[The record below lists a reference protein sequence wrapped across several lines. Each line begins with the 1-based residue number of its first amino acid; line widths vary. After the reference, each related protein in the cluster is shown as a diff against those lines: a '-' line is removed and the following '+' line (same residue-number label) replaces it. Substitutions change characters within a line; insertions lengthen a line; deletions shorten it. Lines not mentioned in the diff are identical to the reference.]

1 MEYVGRTNKHPE
13 NAMIKSDDIV
23 TNARAMS
30 GIDDV
35 ISQRT
40 LENLDRYLKAVN
52 AEARLSEAGEAGIRQ
67 TLTGALYNRLRVERY
82 AAEHPEVLE
91 APIERP
97 MFLFGFPRTG
107 TTLAVNLIDCDP
119 ARRGYHRW
127 EAEDPIPPVKAGAVR
142 TDPRYFAK
150 QAALEEEARLMPQI
164 AAIHYEDA
172 DSVTECQL
180 SMLQDFCSH
189 MLESV
194 TEVPSWRAWFLQTS
208 YLPTFRYHKRL
219 LQVMQAEQKGRWLL
233 KNPWHALFLDDL
245 TTVYPD
251 AQLVMTHR
259 DPVEVVGSFCS
270 LVKTFRG
277 LFSNDID
284 LKNIA
289 ETTVDIFQRMY
300 RGALAYKAKH
310 GEESIYDLQY
320 VALMRD
326 PIGEIRKLYRHFDE
340 PFTRAAEQAMNT
352 FMRKNPQAKHGR
364 HVYSLEE
371 YGLTPEYVR
380 AQFADYCRAFKVP
393 EVA

>member
-1 MEYVGRTNKHPE
+1 
-13 NAMIKSDDIV
+13 MIEPDEIIQS
-23 TNARAMS
+23 ARAMA
-30 GIDDV
+30 GINDTIDP
-35 ISQRT
+35 RT
-40 LENLDRYLKAVN
+40 LGNLERYLAAVN
-52 AEARLSEAGEAGIRQ
+52 AEARLSEAGEGGLRQ
-67 TLTGALYNRLRVERY
+67 MLTGALYNRLRVERY
-82 AAEHPEVLE
+82 AAEHPEVVE
-91 APIERP
+91 APMERP

-107 TTLAVNLIDCDP
+107 TTLAVNLINCDP

-127 EAEDPIPPVKAGAVR
+127 EAEDPIPPVKAGEVR
-142 TDPRYFAK
+142 IDPRYFAK

-180 SMLQDFCSH
+180 SMLHDFCSH
-189 MLESV
+189 MMESV

-208 YLPTFRYHKRL
+208 YLPTFRYHKKL

-245 TTVYPD
+245 TSVYPD

-270 LVKTFRG
+270 LVKTFRS
-277 LFSNDID
+277 LFSDEVD
-284 LKNIA
+284 LKNVA

-300 RGALAYKAKH
+300 RGVLAYKAKH
-310 GEESIYDLQY
+310 GEASIYDLQY
-320 VALMRD
+320 ESLTRD
-326 PIGEIRKLYRHFDE
+326 PIGEIRKLYLHFDE
-340 PFTRAAEQAMNT
+340 PWTQAAEEAMHA
-352 FMRKNPQAKHGR
+352 FLKKNPQAKHGR

-380 AQFADYCRAFKVP
+380 AQFADYCRKFKVP
-393 EVA
+393 EAA

>member
-1 MEYVGRTNKHPE
+1 
-13 NAMIKSDDIV
+13 MINSDEII
-23 TNARAMS
+23 NGARAMA
-30 GIDDV
+30 GIDDP
-35 ISQRT
+35 IDQRT
-40 LENLDRYLKAVN
+40 LENLDRYLRAVN
-52 AEARLSEAGEAGIRQ
+52 AEARLSDTGEAGIRQ
-67 TLTGALYNRLRVERY
+67 TLTGALYNRLRVDRY

-107 TTLAVNLIDCDP
+107 TTLAVNLINCDR
-119 ARRGYHRW
+119 ARRGYLRW
-127 EAEDPIPPVKAGAVR
+127 EAEDPIPPVKAGELR

-150 QAALEEEARLMPQI
+150 QAKLEEEARLMPQI

-180 SMLQDFCSH
+180 SMIQDFCSH

-194 TEVPSWRAWFLQTS
+194 TEVPSWRAWFLHTS
-208 YLPTFRYHKRL
+208 YLPTFRYHKKL

-270 LVKTFRG
+270 LVKTFRS
-277 LFSNDID
+277 LFSDDID
-284 LKNIA
+284 LRNIA
-289 ETTVDIFQRMY
+289 DSTVDIFQRMY
-300 RGALAYKAKH
+300 RAALAHKAKH
-310 GEESIYDLQY
+310 GEGSIYDLQY
-320 VALMRD
+320 DALIRD
-326 PIGEIRKLYRHFDE
+326 PIGEIRKLYRHFEE
-340 PFTRAAEQAMNT
+340 PWTGAIEEAMKT
-352 FMRKNPQAKHGR
+352 FLGKNPQAKHGR

-371 YGLTPEYVR
+371 YGLTPAYVR
-380 AQFADYCRAFKVP
+380 EQFADYCCRFKVP
-393 EVA
+393 KAA